1 MEPLKSIGERYW
13 IAYYLVY
20 VITAG
25 VGLWRYRPW
34 QETGNDEL
42 YALVAIFALAAG
54 VALLAAI
61 LMEVIGRMVLL
72 IPAAWKKIK
81 EQGIK
86 EGRVEGRKQGRQE
99 GRQGPTRGRQEERQ
113 RILNEVTQ
121 LGGQVPAEVLEILKG
136 DSNTNGSR

>member
-20 VITAG
+20 VITVG

-34 QETGNDEL
+34 QQSGNDEL

-72 IPAAWKKIK
+72 IPAEIK
-81 EQGIK
+81 RLKEIGRK
-86 EGRVEGRKQGRQE
+86 EGRVEGREE
-99 GRQGPTRGRQEERQ
+99 GRDEERQ
-113 RILNEVTQ
+113 RILDQVAQ
-121 LGGQVPAEVLEILKG
+121 LGDQATPEEVLKIVKG
-136 DSNTNGSR
+136 GSNANGSR

>member
-25 VGLWRYRPW
+25 VGLWRYQPW
-34 QETGNDEL
+34 QQSGNDEL

-72 IPAAWKKIK
+72 IPSEIK
-81 EQGIK
+81 RLKEMGRK
-86 EGRVEGRKQGRQE
+86 EGRVEGRKE
-99 GRQGPTRGRQEERQ
+99 GRQEERQ
-113 RILNEVTQ
+113 RILNEVAQ
-121 LGGQVPAEVLEILKG
+121 LGDQVPTEVLEILKG
-136 DSNTNGSR
+136 DSNANGSNG

>member
-34 QETGNDEL
+34 QQSGNDEL

-86 EGRVEGRKQGRQE
+86 E
-99 GRQGPTRGRQEERQ
+99 ERR
-113 RILNEVTQ
+113 RILDQVAE
-121 LGGQVPAEVLEILKG
+121 LGDQVPPEVLKIVKG
-136 DSNTNGSR
+136 DSNANGSNG

>member
-34 QETGNDEL
+34 QQSGNDEL

-61 LMEVIGRMVLL
+61 LMEVIGPMVLL
-72 IPAAWKKIK
+72 IPTAWKKIK

-86 EGRVEGRKQGRQE
+86 E
-99 GRQGPTRGRQEERQ
+99 ERR
-113 RILNEVTQ
+113 RILDQVAQ
-121 LGGQVPAEVLEILKG
+121 LGDQATPEEVLKIVKG
-136 DSNTNGSR
+136 GSNANGSK

>member
-34 QETGNDEL
+34 QQWGNDEL

-72 IPAAWKKIK
+72 IPAEIK
-81 EQGIK
+81 RLKEIGRK
-86 EGRVEGRKQGRQE
+86 EGRD
-99 GRQGPTRGRQEERQ
+99 EERQ
-113 RILNEVTQ
+113 RILEQVAR
-121 LGGQVPAEVLEILKG
+121 LGDQVPPEVLKILKG
-136 DSNTNGSR
+136 DSNANGSR

>member
-25 VGLWRYRPW
+25 VGFWRYRPL
-34 QETGNDEL
+34 QESGKDEL

-86 EGRVEGRKQGRQE
+86 EGRVEGRKEGRQE
-99 GRQGPTRGRQEERQ
+99 GRQEERK

-121 LGGQVPAEVLEILKG
+121 LGDQVPAEVLEILKG
-136 DSNTNGSR
+136 GSNANGSNG

>member
-25 VGLWRYRPW
+25 VGFWRYRPW
-34 QETGNDEL
+34 QESGKDEL

-72 IPAAWKKIK
+72 IPSEIK
-81 EQGIK
+81 RLKEMGRK
-86 EGRVEGRKQGRQE
+86 EGRVEGRK
-99 GRQGPTRGRQEERQ
+99 EERQ
-113 RILNEVTQ
+113 RILNEVAQ
-121 LGGQVPAEVLEILKG
+121 LGDQVPTEVLEILKG
-136 DSNTNGSR
+136 DSNASNG

>member
-34 QETGNDEL
+34 QQSGNDEL

-72 IPAAWKKIK
+72 IPAEIK
-81 EQGIK
+81 RLKEIGRK
-86 EGRVEGRKQGRQE
+86 EGRD
-99 GRQGPTRGRQEERQ
+99 EERQ
-113 RILNEVTQ
+113 RILDQVAQ
-121 LGGQVPAEVLEILKG
+121 LGDQVPPEVLKILKG
-136 DSNTNGSR
+136 GSNADGSR

>member
-34 QETGNDEL
+34 QQSGNDEL

-72 IPAAWKKIK
+72 IPDAWKKIK

-99 GRQGPTRGRQEERQ
+99 GRQEERQ
-113 RILNEVTQ
+113 RILNEVAQ
-121 LGGQVPAEVLEILKG
+121 LGDQASPEEVLKIVKG
-136 DSNTNGSR
+136 GSNANGSN

>member
-13 IAYYLVY
+13 VAYYLVY

-34 QETGNDEL
+34 QQLGNDEL

-72 IPAAWKKIK
+72 IPAEIK
-81 EQGIK
+81 RLKEIGRK
-86 EGRVEGRKQGRQE
+86 EGRDEGRKE
-99 GRQGPTRGRQEERQ
+99 GRQEERQ
-113 RILNEVTQ
+113 RILNEVAQ
-121 LGGQVPAEVLEILKG
+121 LGDQASPEEVLKIVQG
-136 DSNTNGSR
+136 DSDERS

>member
-34 QETGNDEL
+34 QQSGNDEL

-72 IPAAWKKIK
+72 IPDAWKKIK

-86 EGRVEGRKQGRQE
+86 EGRVEGRKE
-99 GRQGPTRGRQEERQ
+99 GRKEGRQEERQ
-113 RILNEVTQ
+113 RILNEVAQ
-121 LGGQVPAEVLEILKG
+121 LGDQASPEEVLKIVKG
-136 DSNTNGSR
+136 GSNSNGSNG

>member
-25 VGLWRYRPW
+25 VGLWRYQPW
-34 QETGNDEL
+34 QQSGNDEL
-42 YALVAIFALAAG
+42 YALVAVFALAAG

-72 IPAAWKKIK
+72 IPAEIK
-81 EQGIK
+81 RLKEIGRK
-86 EGRVEGRKQGRQE
+86 EGREEGRKE
-99 GRQGPTRGRQEERQ
+99 GRQEERQ
-113 RILNEVTQ
+113 RILNEVAQ
-121 LGGQVPAEVLEILKG
+121 LGDRLPAEVLEILKG
-136 DSNTNGSR
+136 DSNANGSR

>member
-34 QETGNDEL
+34 QQSGNDEL

-72 IPAAWKKIK
+72 IPAEIK
-81 EQGIK
+81 RLKEIGRK
-86 EGRVEGRKQGRQE
+86 EGRVEGRKE
-99 GRQGPTRGRQEERQ
+99 GRDEERQ
-113 RILNEVTQ
+113 RILDQVAQ
-121 LGGQVPAEVLEILKG
+121 LGDEASPEELLKIVKG
-136 DSNTNGSR
+136 ESNANGSNG

>member
-34 QETGNDEL
+34 QQSGNDEL
-42 YALVAIFALAAG
+42 YALVAVFALAAG

-72 IPAAWKKIK
+72 IPSEIK
-81 EQGIK
+81 RLKEIGRK
-86 EGRVEGRKQGRQE
+86 EGRDEGRKEGRQE
-99 GRQGPTRGRQEERQ
+99 GRQEERQ
-113 RILNEVTQ
+113 RILNEVAQ
-121 LGGQVPAEVLEILKG
+121 LGDQASPEEVLKIVKG
-136 DSNTNGSR
+136 QSNANGSNG

>member
-25 VGLWRYRPW
+25 VGFWRYQPW
-34 QETGNDEL
+34 QESGKDEL

-86 EGRVEGRKQGRQE
+86 EGRVEGRKEGRQE
-99 GRQGPTRGRQEERQ
+99 GRQQERQ
-113 RILNEVTQ
+113 RILDEVAQ
-121 LGGQVPAEVLEILKG
+121 LGDQVPTEVLEILKG
-136 DSNTNGSR
+136 DSNVNISTDESD

>member
-20 VITAG
+20 VIATG
-25 VGLWRYRPW
+25 VGLWRYQPW
-34 QETGNDEL
+34 QETGKDEL

-61 LMEVIGRMVLL
+61 LLEVIGRMVLL

-86 EGRVEGRKQGRQE
+86 E
-99 GRQGPTRGRQEERQ
+99 ERQ
-113 RILNEVTQ
+113 RILEQVAQ
-121 LGGQVPAEVLEILKG
+121 LGDQVPPEVLKIVKDE
-136 DSNTNGSR
+136 SNANGSSG

>member
-20 VITAG
+20 VIAAG
-25 VGLWRYRPW
+25 VGFWRYQPW
-34 QETGNDEL
+34 RESGNDEL

-72 IPAAWKKIK
+72 IPAAWNKAK
-81 EQGIK
+81 EIGRKEGLK
-86 EGRVEGRKQGRQE
+86 EGRE
-99 GRQGPTRGRQEERQ
+99 EERR
-113 RILNEVTQ
+113 RILDQVAQ
-121 LGGQVPAEVLEILKG
+121 LGDEVPPEVLKIVKG
-136 DSNTNGSR
+136 ESNANGSNR

>member
-25 VGLWRYRPW
+25 VGLWRYQPW
-34 QETGNDEL
+34 QQSGNDEL
-42 YALVAIFALAAG
+42 YTLVAVFALAAG

-72 IPAAWKKIK
+72 IPSEIK
-81 EQGIK
+81 RLKEMGRK
-86 EGRVEGRKQGRQE
+86 EGRVEGRKE
-99 GRQGPTRGRQEERQ
+99 GRQEERQ
-113 RILNEVTQ
+113 RILNEVAQ
-121 LGGQVPAEVLEILKG
+121 LGDQVPTEVLEILKG
-136 DSNTNGSR
+136 DSNASNG

>member
-34 QETGNDEL
+34 QQSGNDEL

-72 IPAAWKKIK
+72 IPAEIK
-81 EQGIK
+81 RLKEMGRK
-86 EGRVEGRKQGRQE
+86 EGRDEGRKE
-99 GRQGPTRGRQEERQ
+99 GRQEERQ
-113 RILNEVTQ
+113 RILNEVAQ
-121 LGGQVPAEVLEILKG
+121 LGDQASPEEVLKIVKG
-136 DSNTNGSR
+136 QSNANGSR